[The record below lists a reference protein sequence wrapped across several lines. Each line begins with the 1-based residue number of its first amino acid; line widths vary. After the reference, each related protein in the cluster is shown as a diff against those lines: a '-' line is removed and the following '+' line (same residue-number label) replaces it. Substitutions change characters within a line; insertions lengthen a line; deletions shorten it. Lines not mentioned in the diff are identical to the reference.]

1 MTSAELK
8 YLIAISKLYDGTKGI
23 KLTDVADK
31 TGVSKVSVFKAVER
45 LEQEG
50 CIQRDAK
57 NKVIITQYGYEQL
70 EKYNILIRWLS
81 GHLERNCKVPADIA
95 EHDATG
101 AICAFSEQ
109 SINALTQLIT
119 MQKENGH
126 DR

>member
-70 EKYNILIRWLS
+70 EKHNILIRWLS
-81 GHLERNCKVPADIA
+81 GRVRSSYFLTSSIISRLSMER
-95 EHDATG
+95 
-101 AICAFSEQ
+101 
-109 SINALTQLIT
+109 L
-119 MQKENGH
+119 
-126 DR
+126 R